1 MGQKGATQLGSPL
14 LLATAQA
21 KMQGDRATAG
31 EGSPS
36 ASIQR
41 GRNLNEG
48 MKRQA
53 ETGKMAGGS
62 GKGKFKA
69 RECCYIVFF
78 KGGLFQRIF
87 TGNFSA
93 AIDISLRDTSSLVK
107 TSTS

>member
-1 MGQKGATQLGSPL
+1 MGQRGATWLGSPL

-21 KMQGDRATAG
+21 KMQGDRGTAR
-31 EGSPS
+31 EGPPS

-48 MKRQA
+48 MRRQA
-53 ETGKMAGGS
+53 ETGKTAGGS

-69 RECCYIVFF
+69 RECHYILFF
-78 KGGLFQRIF
+78 KGGFFQRIF
-87 TGNFSA
+87 IGNFSA